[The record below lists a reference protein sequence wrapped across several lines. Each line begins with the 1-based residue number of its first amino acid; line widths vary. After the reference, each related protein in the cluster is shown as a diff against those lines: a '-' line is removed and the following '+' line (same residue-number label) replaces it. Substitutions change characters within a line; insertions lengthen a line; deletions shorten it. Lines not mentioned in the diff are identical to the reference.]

1 MTTLVTGA
9 RGAVATELIA
19 LLRRR
24 GLPVRPASR
33 QPGDPSIATCD
44 LGDPATF
51 PAALAGVTSVFLYA
65 EASHIEAFVKE
76 ATTAGVEHIV
86 LLSSSSVLGP
96 DPEASPLAK
105 SHLDV
110 ERAVAAA
117 PVRSTLLRPG
127 SFAGNAQAWS
137 WAVKAGNPVSLPF
150 PNSSNDPIHEADIAE
165 AAAAVLTD
173 PALADRP
180 YWLTGP
186 ESITFAE
193 QLGILSHV
201 TGRDIAIKHVTRE
214 EWKAEMA
221 DYVPEPVADALLDW
235 WQSHDGVPAEITTD
249 LERLIGRP
257 GRTFAT
263 WAAEH
268 VSDFKG

>member
-9 RGAVATELIA
+9 RGSVAAELIA

-33 QPGDPSIATCD
+33 QPADPSIATCD
-44 LGDPATF
+44 LTDPATF

-65 EASHIEAFVKE
+65 EPSHIDAFVKE

-110 ERAVAAA
+110 ERALTAA

-127 SFAGNAQAWS
+127 SFAGNALAWS
-137 WAVKAGNPVSLPF
+137 WPVKAGDPVSLPY
-150 PNSSNDPIHEADIAE
+150 PNSHSDPIHEADIAE
-165 AAAAVLTD
+165 AAVAVLTD
-173 PALADRP
+173 PALGGRP
-180 YWLTGP
+180 YSLTGP
-186 ESITFAE
+186 ESITFIE
-193 QLGILSHV
+193 QIGILSHV
-201 TGRDIAIKHVTRE
+201 TGRDIPVKNITRE

-221 DYVPEPVADALLDW
+221 DYVPEPIAEVLLDW
-235 WQSHDGVPAEITTD
+235 WQSNDGVPVEITTD
-249 LERLIGRP
+249 VERLLGRP

-263 WAAEH
+263 WAADH
-268 VSDFKG
+268 VGDFRG

>member
-19 LLRRR
+19 ILRRR

-44 LGDPATF
+44 LSDPATF

-65 EASHIEAFVKE
+65 EPSHIDAFVKE
-76 ATTAGVEHIV
+76 ATEAGVEHIV

-96 DPEASPLAK
+96 NPEASPLAK

-110 ERAVAAA
+110 ERALTAA

-127 SFAGNAQAWS
+127 SFAGNALGWS
-137 WAVKAGNPVSLPF
+137 WPVKAGEPVSLPY
-150 PNSSNDPIHEADIAE
+150 PHSHNDPIHEADIAE
-165 AAAAVLTD
+165 AAAAVLTE
-173 PALADRP
+173 PALGGRP
-180 YWLTGP
+180 YLLTGP

-193 QLGILSHV
+193 QIAILGHV
-201 TGRDIAIKHVTRE
+201 TGRDITIRNVTRE

-221 DYVPEPVADALLDW
+221 DYIPEQFAEPLLDW
-235 WQSHDGVPAEITTD
+235 WQSNDGVPVEITTD
-249 LERLIGRP
+249 VERLISRP
-257 GRTFAT
+257 GRTFAA
-263 WAAEH
+263 WAADH
-268 VSDFKG
+268 LGDFTG